1 MNESKW
7 HHKASLIWDEFA
19 DDWNSSSQQMWDSG
33 SRKTIVPF
41 MKKFVPIGSSIL
53 DVACGDGYG
62 SYKLYQEGYIVTG
75 TDISTKMIDLASKRK
90 KSNDLKFLQADM
102 MNLPFEDQ
110 SFDAIMVINGIE
122 WTEYPLKALNELRRV
137 LKNDGYLCAAILGP
151 TAHPRKHSFERL
163 YGRQP
168 IMNTMMPW
176 EFHQLVLENGWKII
190 SEEGVMKRGV
200 TKEMLTKLPIDLRQ
214 ALSFMWLFMLQK

>member
-1 MNESKW
+1 MTNSKW
-7 HHKASLIWDEFA
+7 HEKASLKWDHFA
-19 DDWNSSSQQMWDSG
+19 EDWNLSSQQMWENG

-41 MKKFVPIGSSIL
+41 IKKFVPNGHSIL

-62 SYKLYQEGYIVTG
+62 SFKLQQEGYIVTG
-75 TDISTKMIDLASKRK
+75 TDISEKMIELAKRRGETCK
-90 KSNDLKFLQADM
+90 LKFLKADM

-110 SFDAIMVINGIE
+110 SFDAIMLINGIE
-122 WTEYPLKALNELRRV
+122 WTENPLKAINEIHRV

-151 TAHPRKHSFERL
+151 TAHPRKHSYERL
-163 YGRQP
+163 YGKQA

-176 EFHQLVLENGWKII
+176 EFQQLVVENGWKVIG
-190 SEEGVMKRGV
+190 EKGVMKRGV
-200 TKEMLTKLPIDLRQ
+200 TNEMLSVLPKDLKQ